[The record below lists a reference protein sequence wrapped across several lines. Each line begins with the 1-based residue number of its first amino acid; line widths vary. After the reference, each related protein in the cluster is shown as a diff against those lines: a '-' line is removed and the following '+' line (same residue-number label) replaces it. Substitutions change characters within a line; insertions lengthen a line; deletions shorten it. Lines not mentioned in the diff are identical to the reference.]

1 VFIALSGAI
10 SSESMS
16 KGVSF
21 SRAVAIIFLLNEL
34 EQLVYY

>member
-1 VFIALSGAI
+1 
-10 SSESMS
+10 MS

-34 EQLVYY
+34 EQLVYYQEKIEAFAG